1 MTAWPDGTALWL
13 RGTNEVVDGK
23 EGLPPSISPLNT
35 SCQGLRDRLAPTVG
49 VADCNSARRTQFYLE
64 PAAVLES
71 WCVTKE
77 PKVLRMNVF
86 GENLYRSFWGISS
99 RMIIMEWGSRDKVSS
114 LTLFH
119 VEISHLLLN
128 PKEFVDWKLVI
139 FPKVY
144 LALCFNN

>member
-35 SCQGLRDRLAPTVG
+35 SCQGLRDRLAPTV
-49 VADCNSARRTQFYLE
+49 AWNSACRTQFYLE

-71 WCVTKE
+71 WGVTKE

-86 GENLYRSFWGISS
+86 GENLYGSFGDISS
-99 RMIIMEWGSRDKVSS
+99 WMIIMEWGSMDKVRD
-114 LTLFH
+114 FAPRKKNGAWR
-119 VEISHLLLN
+119 I
-128 PKEFVDWKLVI
+128 W
-139 FPKVY
+139 
-144 LALCFNN
+144 

>member
-35 SCQGLRDRLAPTVG
+35 SCQGLRDRLAPTV
-49 VADCNSARRTQFYLE
+49 AWNSACKTQFYLE

-77 PKVLRMNVF
+77 PKVLIMNVS
-86 GENLYRSFWGISS
+86 GEKPLQVIWGHFF
-99 RMIIMEWGSRDKVSS
+99 MD
-114 LTLFH
+114 
-119 VEISHLLLN
+119 
-128 PKEFVDWKLVI
+128 D
-139 FPKVY
+139 
-144 LALCFNN
+144 NNGMGLDR